1 MRSSSSSS
9 SRRTSRLVCLLLL
22 AMAGCCMITTTSVV
36 AASGEPS
43 DPRFDSA
50 QEAAAA
56 ARDRMDHAAEAAAA
70 AAAAGEEDGEAM
82 AETVEAVF
90 DDETA
95 GEAVQRTVE
104 EVQGKAEQVYE
115 AVKETI
121 TAPMTQEERR
131 QEGRSL
137 KDIAKNGIDKA
148 NQSIRRLADCVTT
161 KAKDIQT
168 SIKTSISNMERKDVK
183 KVAAAAVGAWGI
195 AVGVGYLT
203 TPRGG
208 QQ

>member
-1 MRSSSSSS
+1 
-9 SRRTSRLVCLLLL
+9 
-22 AMAGCCMITTTSVV
+22 MITTTSVV
-36 AASGEPS
+36 AASDEPS

-56 ARDRMDHAAEAAAA
+56 ARDRMGHAAEAAAA
-70 AAAAGEEDGEAM
+70 AAAAVQEGGEAM

-90 DDETA
+90 DQT

-104 EVQGKAEQVYE
+104 NVQGSAEQVYE
-115 AVKETI
+115 TVKETI

-137 KDIAKNGIDKA
+137 KDMAKNGIDKA

-161 KAKDIQT
+161 KAKDIKT
-168 SIKTSISNMERKDVK
+168 SIKTSLSNMERKDVK